1 MAADPSDSKRSD
13 MEASIYKMHAQASS
27 LHAGATIFVWTAML
41 GLGGVFA
48 VMFYLWRDWK
58 LGWNVHPAMWEPVAA
73 GLVGVAIGL
82 GTSMP
87 FAIWLRLQ
95 ANLVHVQLS
104 MERNTRK
111 SSTEAESTARS
122 IRELADA
129 GMSGE
134 WRVAGLGTTDRLEAI
149 GPVPVI
155 DDDDV

>member
-1 MAADPSDSKRSD
+1 MEPDEHEAKDF
-13 MEASIYKMHAQASS
+13 EASYFKMHAQASS
-27 LHAGATIFVWTAML
+27 LHTGSTIFVWTAML

-58 LGWNVHPAMWEPVAA
+58 LGWNVHPGLWEPALAA
-73 GLVGVAIGL
+73 IVGGIIGL

-104 MERNTRK
+104 MERNTRH
-111 SSTEAESTARS
+111 SSTRAEETARS
-122 IRELADA
+122 MRELADA

-134 WRVAGLGTTDRLEAI
+134 WRVGSNTTDRLAAI
-149 GPVPVI
+149 GPLADL
-155 DDDDV
+155 DDED

>member
-1 MAADPSDSKRSD
+1 MVEREQELNGEDLESS
-13 MEASIYKMHAQASS
+13 MYKMHAQASS
-27 LHAGATIFVWTAML
+27 LHTGATIFVWTAML

-58 LGWNVHPAMWEPVAA
+58 LGWNVHPAMWEPLAA
-73 GLVGVAIGL
+73 AFVGVAIGL

-104 MERNTRK
+104 MERNTRQT
-111 SSTEAESTARS
+111 STQAESTARS

-134 WRVAGLGTTDRLEAI
+134 WRVGMGSSDRLEVL
-149 GPVPVI
+149 GPIPGI
-155 DDDDV
+155 DADE